1 MLNFFKNKINKKIV
15 NFAFPHSKILNN
27 LWIINKK
34 NLKTINNLSNYN
46 KIETKITEKN
56 TFIYK
61 NFTKI
66 NSKYFNS
73 NTDSSDK
80 DNKTTSA
87 ATERRRLGKQKESTE
102 ETLKKK
108 IESLK
113 ILEKQQKEIEKAK
126 EQEFVTQKNIDT
138 QTSNTSSEAS
148 ERKGKILNIN

>member
-15 NFAFPHSKILNN
+15 NFAFAHSKILNN
-27 LWIINKK
+27 LLTIDKK
-34 NLKTINNLSNYN
+34 NFKTINNYSNNN

-56 TFIYK
+56 TLIYK

-87 ATERRRLGKQKESTE
+87 GTERRRLGKQKESTE

-113 ILEKQQKEIEKAK
+113 ILEKQQKEIEKSK
-126 EQEFVTQKNIDT
+126 EQELVTQKNIHA
-138 QTSNTSSEAS
+138 QTCNTSSEAPVGK
-148 ERKGKILNIN
+148 RKILIFK